1 MSWLIDD
8 ESLKTIAHEDRFEPK
23 HCFVYSLNQIVL
35 SVDKGKIVGHKYYIE
50 NCPKPFVNE
59 IWKQTE
65 ISRPKCTKLLDDH
78 R

>member
-1 MSWLIDD
+1 MFRIFFKSNGPVFI
-8 ESLKTIAHEDRFEPK
+8 H
-23 HCFVYSLNQIVL
+23 
-35 SVDKGKIVGHKYYIE
+35 SVNKGKTVGHKYYIE

-65 ISRPKCTKLLDDH
+65 ISGPKCTKLLDDD

>member
-1 MSWLIDD
+1 MFFKSDGPVFI
-8 ESLKTIAHEDRFEPK
+8 H
-23 HCFVYSLNQIVL
+23 

-65 ISRPKCTKLLDDH
+65 TSGSKCTKLLDDH